1 MRNPLGVYET
11 NNKVK
16 KTWVISVKLHL
27 KTQHFQLQFLQF
39 IYQFRVCAAKTQVKS
54 VQFGKTLDLG
64 AYLVIRL
71 SLSQAEQYLDF

>member
-39 IYQFRVCAAKTQVKS
+39 ILSVRNKTQVKS
-54 VQFGKTLDLG
+54 VQFGKT
-64 AYLVIRL
+64 
-71 SLSQAEQYLDF
+71 